1 MKYLSSLNKT
11 MVSTSFIPFN
21 KPYINSKALEYLTE
35 AISSGELQGDG
46 SFTKKCEIEINKISG
61 TNNSLLTP
69 SCTDAIEMAYM
80 LIGISPGDEII
91 IPSFNFTSAA
101 IAAVKLGATPVFVDI
116 DLETLNIS
124 QTEVLNSISKK
135 TKAICFLNYAGYGV
149 DLDLIKSNINS
160 QDIYL
165 IEDNA
170 HGFGGK
176 YMNSNLGN
184 LGDISVQSFHST
196 KNIQCG
202 EGGSIS
208 FRDETFL
215 SRSHILRQKGTN
227 RYEFSKGIVSKYT
240 WVDQGSSFLASEL
253 QAAVLYSQ
261 LQEYSQIQASRE
273 NIWKRYFVGIESQYF
288 KLPPD
293 SKNFEHTSHIFYL
306 RLPSHK
312 VREEFI
318 NYMLKNNV
326 QVTSHYE
333 TLHNS
338 IAGKKYSKSH
348 GSLANSIEISET
360 IVRLPIW
367 IGLTENLQ
375 DQIIGLINAF
385 KA

>member
-11 MVSTSFIPFN
+11 MLSSSFIPFN
-21 KPYINSKALEYLTE
+21 KPYINSRALEYLTE

-46 SFTKKCEIEINKISG
+46 SFTKKCETEINKISG

-80 LIGISPGDEII
+80 LIGISPGDEVIM
-91 IPSFNFTSAA
+91 PSFNFTSAA

-124 QTEVLNSISKK
+124 QKEVLNSVSEK

-149 DLDLIKSNINS
+149 DLDLIKSNINR

-176 YMNSNLGN
+176 YRKSNLGN

-208 FRDETFL
+208 FNHETFL

-227 RYEFSKGIVSKYT
+227 RYDFSKGLVSKYT

-261 LQEYSQIQASRE
+261 LQEYNQIQASRE
-273 NIWKRYFVGIESQYF
+273 NIWKRYFLGINSNYF
-288 KLPPD
+288 QLPPA
-293 SKNFEHTSHIFYL
+293 SENLEHTSHIFYL

-312 VREEFI
+312 LREEFI
-318 NYMLKNNV
+318 SYMLKNEV

-338 IAGKKYSKSH
+338 IAGKKHGKFF
-348 GSLANSIEISET
+348 GSLSNSIKISET

-367 IGLTENLQ
+367 IGMTETLQ
-375 DQIIGLINAF
+375 NQIIGLVNNF

>member
-1 MKYLSSLNKT
+1 MLSS
-11 MVSTSFIPFN
+11 SFIPFN
-21 KPYINSKALEYLTE
+21 KPYINSRALEYLTE

-80 LIGISPGDEII
+80 LIGISPGDEVIM
-91 IPSFNFTSAA
+91 PSFNFTSAA

-124 QTEVLNSISKK
+124 QKEVLNSVSEK

-149 DLDLIKSNINS
+149 DLDLIKSNINR

-176 YMNSNLGN
+176 YRKSNLGN

-208 FRDETFL
+208 FNHETFL

-227 RYEFSKGIVSKYT
+227 RYDFSKGLVSKYT

-261 LQEYSQIQASRE
+261 LQEYNQIQASRE
-273 NIWKRYFVGIESQYF
+273 NIWKRYFLGINSNYF
-288 KLPPD
+288 QLPPA
-293 SKNFEHTSHIFYL
+293 SENLEHTSHIFYL

-312 VREEFI
+312 LREEFI
-318 NYMLKNNV
+318 SYMLKNEV

-338 IAGKKYSKSH
+338 IAGKKHGKFF
-348 GSLANSIEISET
+348 GSLSNSIKISET

-367 IGLTENLQ
+367 IGMTETLQ
-375 DQIIGLINAF
+375 NQIIGLVNNF

>member
-1 MKYLSSLNKT
+1 MLSS
-11 MVSTSFIPFN
+11 SFIPFN
-21 KPYINSKALEYLTE
+21 KPYINSRALEYLTE

-80 LIGISPGDEII
+80 LIGISPGDEVIM
-91 IPSFNFTSAA
+91 PSFNFTSAA

-124 QTEVLNSISKK
+124 QKEVLNSVSEK

-149 DLDLIKSNINS
+149 DLDLIKSNINR

-176 YMNSNLGN
+176 YRKSNLGN

-208 FRDETFL
+208 FNHETFL

-227 RYEFSKGIVSKYT
+227 RYDLSKGIVSKYT

-261 LQEYSQIQASRE
+261 LQEYNQIQASRE
-273 NIWKRYFVGIESQYF
+273 NIWKRYFLGINSNYF
-288 KLPPD
+288 QLPPA
-293 SKNFEHTSHIFYL
+293 SENLEHTSHIFYL

-312 VREEFI
+312 LREEFI
-318 NYMLKNNV
+318 SYMLKNEV

-338 IAGKKYSKSH
+338 IAGKKHGKFF
-348 GSLANSIEISET
+348 GSLSNSIKISET

-367 IGLTENLQ
+367 IGMTETLQ
-375 DQIIGLINAF
+375 NQIIGLVNNF

>member
-1 MKYLSSLNKT
+1 

-80 LIGISPGDEII
+80 LIGISPGDEVIM
-91 IPSFNFTSAA
+91 PSFNFTSAA
-101 IAAVKLGATPVFVDI
+101 IAAVKLGATPVFVDV

-124 QTEVLNSISKK
+124 QKEVLNSVSKK

-149 DLDLIKSNINS
+149 DLDLIKSNISS

-176 YMNSNLGN
+176 YMKSNLGN

-202 EGGSIS
+202 EGGSIN
-208 FRDETFL
+208 FKHETFL
-215 SRSHILRQKGTN
+215 SRSQVLRQKGTN
-227 RYEFSKGIVSKYT
+227 RYDFSKGLVSKYT

-261 LQEYSQIQASRE
+261 LQEYNQIQTSRE
-273 NIWKRYFVGIESQYF
+273 NIWKRYFLGINSKYIQ
-288 KLPPD
+288 LPLA
-293 SKNFEHTSHIFYL
+293 SENFEHTSHIFYL

-312 VREEFI
+312 IREEFI
-318 NYMLKNNV
+318 SYMLKNEV

-338 IAGKKYSKSH
+338 IAGKKHGKFF
-348 GSLANSIEISET
+348 GSLSNSIKISET

-367 IGLTENLQ
+367 IGLTETLQ
-375 DQIIGLINAF
+375 NQIIELVNNFEA
-385 KA
+385 

>member
-1 MKYLSSLNKT
+1 MLSS
-11 MVSTSFIPFN
+11 SFIPFN
-21 KPYINSKALEYLTE
+21 KPYINSRALEYLTE

-80 LIGISPGDEII
+80 LIGISPGDEVIM
-91 IPSFNFTSAA
+91 PSFNFTSAA

-124 QTEVLNSISKK
+124 QKEVLNSVSEK

-149 DLDLIKSNINS
+149 DLDLIKSNINR

-176 YMNSNLGN
+176 YRKSNLGN

-208 FRDETFL
+208 FNHETFL

-227 RYEFSKGIVSKYT
+227 RYDFSKGLVSKYT

-261 LQEYSQIQASRE
+261 LQEYNQIQASRE
-273 NIWKRYFVGIESQYF
+273 NIWKRYFLGINSNYF
-288 KLPPD
+288 QLPPA
-293 SKNFEHTSHIFYL
+293 SENLEHTSHIFYL

-312 VREEFI
+312 LREEFI
-318 NYMLKNNV
+318 SYMLKNEV

-338 IAGKKYSKSH
+338 IAGKKHGKFL
-348 GSLANSIEISET
+348 GSLSNSIKISET

-367 IGLTENLQ
+367 IGMTETLQ
-375 DQIIGLINAF
+375 NQIIGLVNNF

>member
-11 MVSTSFIPFN
+11 MLSSSFIPFN

-80 LIGISPGDEII
+80 LIGISPGDEVIM
-91 IPSFNFTSAA
+91 PSFNFTSAA

-124 QTEVLNSISKK
+124 QKEVLNSVSEK

-149 DLDLIKSNINS
+149 DLDLIKSHINR

-176 YMNSNLGN
+176 YKKSNLGN

-208 FRDETFL
+208 FNHETFL

-227 RYEFSKGIVSKYT
+227 RYDFSKGLVSKYT

-261 LQEYSQIQASRE
+261 LQEYNQIQASRE
-273 NIWKRYFVGIESQYF
+273 NIWKRYFLGINSIYF
-288 KLPPD
+288 QLPPA
-293 SKNFEHTSHIFYL
+293 SENLGHTSHIFYL

-312 VREEFI
+312 LREEFI
-318 NYMLKNNV
+318 SYMLKNEV

-338 IAGKKYSKSH
+338 IAGKKHGKFF
-348 GSLANSIEISET
+348 GSLPNSIKISET

-367 IGLTENLQ
+367 IGMTETLQ
-375 DQIIGLINAF
+375 NQIIGRVNNF